1 MKSPKALMICPDEPE
16 LVRMF
21 LVVETLIPR
30 RNRVVTSNRDGNME
44 NSSASLMVMVMI
56 SIIRERDILMIM
68 ATSTKASGSG
78 MINNSIMVSTNS
90 TME

>member
-1 MKSPKALMICPDEPE
+1 MICPEEPE

-30 RNRVVTSNRDGNME
+30 RNKVVTSKRDGNME
-44 NSSASLMVMVMI
+44 NSRASLMVMVMI
-56 SIIRERDILMIM
+56 RIISERDILRIM
-68 ATSTKASGSG
+68 ATSTMASGSG
-78 MINNSIMVSTNS
+78 MINNRIMVSTNS